1 MTISVIATY
10 ATRHQTHQSFES
22 PQPSATLTT
31 RMVVTTRVDIGKRR
45 IRPRYRAL
53 AAASLG

>member
-31 RMVVTTRVDIGKRR
+31 RMVVTTRVDIGKRGR
-45 IRPRYRAL
+45 LPRL
-53 AAASLG
+53 PLTGGSD